1 MIRITRAELPDS
13 VSDRLSALTKRV
25 GEAEDVKRAAEA
37 PRIWRLAST
46 RAHVHA
52 PLDHVLRQ
60 MAPGLGQCMYCGD
73 TGTGIDHFEP
83 ISRNPLRTFDWFN
96 HLLACATCNSQAKGD
111 AFPADAHGQ
120 PLLIDP
126 TAEDP
131 FDHLRLSLPFG
142 RYEPLTDKGWTTIE
156 VCSLNRP
163 QLEDGRVQS
172 LRVVSTCMER
182 WATAREADDTA
193 KMDEMVLT
201 VQSQPFADV
210 CQSMLRQAVAPG
222 ADIVFADTPGILI
235 LLRDADLRGALFN

>member
-25 GEAEDVKRAAEA
+25 GEAEDAKRAAEA

-46 RAHVHA
+46 RAHVHV
-52 PLDHVLRQ
+52 PLDDILRQ
-60 MAPGLGQCMYCGD
+60 MAPGLGQCMYCGE

-83 ISRNPLRTFDWFN
+83 VSRNPLRTFDWLN

-142 RYEPLTDKGWTTIE
+142 RYEPLTGSVLGAEENRAVSYDTENGPAEDLSRGNSLTGDLGIGVSA
-156 VCSLNRP
+156 VCGLLDRFK
-163 QLEDGRVQS
+163 V
-172 LRVVSTCMER
+172 
-182 WATAREADDTA
+182 AD
-193 KMDEMVLT
+193 
-201 VQSQPFADV
+201 
-210 CQSMLRQAVAPG
+210 C
-222 ADIVFADTPGILI
+222 
-235 LLRDADLRGALFN
+235 